1 MTRTLRERSE
11 VLGKNARAM
20 YCVLLVGS
28 TEKSTALLRVVQLPS
43 LADRWV
49 NSTLVVAASHCPAP
63 AAIALTTLVY
73 WLPNL
78 VLTQ

>member
-1 MTRTLRERSE
+1 M
-11 VLGKNARAM
+11 LGKNARAM
-20 YCVLLVGS
+20 YCVVLVGS
-28 TEKSTALLRVVQLPS
+28 TENSTALLRVVQLAS
-43 LADRWV
+43 LADRCV
-49 NSTLVVAASHCPAP
+49 NSTLEDAASHWPAP